1 MIKRWWLYVYDTTNR
16 YGYFRD
22 LIENYNLLFWIRHS
36 TSILCV
42 SSSMD
47 YPLTVEEMDLVR
59 LIVGNRNGENVFCVK
74 TDNSL
79 GEEFRID
86 AAFYT
91 V

>member
-1 MIKRWWLYVYDTTNR
+1 
-16 YGYFRD
+16 
-22 LIENYNLLFWIRHS
+22 
-36 TSILCV
+36 
-42 SSSMD
+42 MD